1 MAPEVTVRRDF
12 KVCGQI
18 GESGQKD
25 KLSFTNLMHQVD
37 KGLRRGHSE
46 AEIIEAV
53 IKAISPGLSLRNMLE
68 IKRDLTLSQLKTIL
82 KGHFKEDSSTDLYY
96 KLLNITQSTNESP
109 QAFLFRAIE
118 IKEKL
123 LRTCEEGGEYFST
136 DHIQKK
142 FLRSVGTGLISDHI
156 KFQMRPYLDDSKISD
171 EMLIN
176 KMNEAAGDETERLN
190 KQKKNT
196 GSKVENIHK
205 LCPETL

>member
-1 MAPEVTVRRDF
+1 MDR
-12 KVCGQI
+12 
-18 GESGQKD
+18 
-25 KLSFTNLMHQVD
+25 
-37 KGLRRGHSE
+37 GLRKSHGE

-68 IKRDLTLSQLKTIL
+68 IKRDLTLSQLKIIL

-96 KLLNITQSTNESP
+96 KLVNITQNSNESP
-109 QAFLFRAIE
+109 QAFLFRTIE
-118 IKEKL
+118 LKGKL
-123 LRTCEEGGEYFST
+123 LCTCEEGGEYFST

-142 FLRSVGTGLISDHI
+142 FLRSVGSGLISDHI
-156 KFQMRPYLDDSKISD
+156 KFQLRPYLDDSKISD

-196 GSKVENIHK
+196 GSKVAKVHQ
-205 LCPETL
+205 LCSEMQTHLGRQDEITTKVSSRTVK